1 MRPGLAT
8 RERRRR
14 RLDLFHL
21 SNFLRRPGVM
31 TRVSFFCR
39 TLGYH
44 TRRRACGVSGQAD
57 SLFGWWGVGPT
68 YIYSYYSPP
77 YASLSFKKNERFPS
91 NHL

>member
-44 TRRRACGVSGQAD
+44 TRRRACGVSGQAELPFWLVG
-57 SLFGWWGVGPT
+57 SGTYLHLLLLFTTVRV
-68 YIYSYYSPP
+68 
-77 YASLSFKKNERFPS
+77 LVLQKE
-91 NHL
+91 